1 MFIKYND
8 VFRAN
13 GMCIVMFWLED
24 NWLNSASDALIFLF
38 SKFRDC

>member
-1 MFIKYND
+1 MFIKYNEM
-8 VFRAN
+8 FRAN
-13 GMCIVMFWLED
+13 GMRVVMFWLKD